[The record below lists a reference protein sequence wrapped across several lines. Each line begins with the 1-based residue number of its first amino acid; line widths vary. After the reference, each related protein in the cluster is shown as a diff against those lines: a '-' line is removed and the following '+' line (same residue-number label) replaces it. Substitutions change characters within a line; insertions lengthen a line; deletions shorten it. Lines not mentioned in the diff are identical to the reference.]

1 METVHQYPNIK
12 ELEAKLGTDSI
23 ELYIETFGGDIELV
37 NDAIDMKAW
46 EDYDIDPIVS
56 NNPLDQ
62 SVQDVVLAPFCQ
74 LEDDI
79 VRKMLE
85 QENMEIENE

>member
-23 ELYIETFGGDIELV
+23 ELYIETFGEDIELV

-46 EDYDIDPIVS
+46 EEYDIDPIKS

-62 SVQDVVLAPFCQ
+62 AVQDVVLAPYCQ

-79 VRKMLE
+79 VRRMISSKMI
-85 QENMEIENE
+85 EIDK